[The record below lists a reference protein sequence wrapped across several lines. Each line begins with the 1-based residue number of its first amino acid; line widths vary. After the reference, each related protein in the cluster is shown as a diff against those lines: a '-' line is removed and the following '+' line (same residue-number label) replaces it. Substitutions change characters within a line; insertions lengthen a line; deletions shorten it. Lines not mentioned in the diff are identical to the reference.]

1 MIQPTPQLQAPKLPR
16 YKTCVAHTSPAH
28 HLAGNNSTH
37 GAREQSRAMEQSKP
51 SVFLGLLVLLACAGW
66 GHGMRLL
73 HDDSVGDEEYA
84 REFAFGSME
93 AAATETAPQDA
104 SLDDYED
111 EISRVEFEP
120 GRGASY
126 DATVAPGPAPGPAT
140 AGSDAAAARTGT
152 GSMKWWL
159 PPSTMPSFP
168 LFPNPGGMPGMPIP
182 AMPVPLP
189 ALPGMPAMPMP
200 GGMPMPMP
208 AGIPGGGMPMPMPG
222 GIPGGGMPFN
232 FKPEGWGAGAAPSPP
247 SRAQPT
253 PPAAGASDGA
263 ADSSSD
269 NPNPNE
275 AIH

>member
-1 MIQPTPQLQAPKLPR
+1 PPRRQEQPRSQRA
-16 YKTCVAHTSPAH
+16 
-28 HLAGNNSTH
+28 
-37 GAREQSRAMEQSKP
+37 ERAMEQSKP
-51 SVFLGLLVLLACAGW
+51 SVFLGLLVLLACAGS

-73 HDDSVGDEEYA
+73 HDIDDNVGDEEYA
-84 REFAFGSME
+84 REFAFGSM
-93 AAATETAPQDA
+93 AAAETETAPQGA

-126 DATVAPGPAPGPAT
+126 DATVAAAAPGPAPGPAT
-140 AGSDAAAARTGT
+140 AGSDAAAARTGAS
-152 GSMKWWL
+152 SMKWWL

-200 GGMPMPMP
+200 GGMPLPMP
-208 AGIPGGGMPMPMPG
+208 GGIPGGGMPMPMPG

-232 FKPEGWGAGAAPSPP
+232 FKPEGWGGGAGAVPSPP

-253 PPAAGASDGA
+253 PPAASASDGA
-263 ADSSSD
+263 TDSSGD
-269 NPNPNE
+269 NPNPNG

>member
-1 MIQPTPQLQAPKLPR
+1 
-16 YKTCVAHTSPAH
+16 
-28 HLAGNNSTH
+28 
-37 GAREQSRAMEQSKP
+37 MELSKP
-51 SVFLGLLVLLACAGW
+51 SVFLGLLLLLACAGS

-73 HDDSVGDEEYA
+73 HDIDDSLGDEEYA
-84 REFAFGSME
+84 REFAFGSM
-93 AAATETAPQDA
+93 AAAETALQDA

-126 DATVAPGPAPGPAT
+126 DATVAAAAPGPAPGPAT
-140 AGSDAAAARTGT
+140 AGSDAAGT

-168 LFPNPGGMPGMPIP
+168 MFPNPGGMPGMPLP

-200 GGMPMPMP
+200 GGMPGGGMPLPMP
-208 AGIPGGGMPMPMPG
+208 GGIPGGGMPMPMPG
-222 GIPGGGMPFN
+222 GMPFN
-232 FKPEGWGAGAAPSPP
+232 FKPEGWGGGAGAVPSPP
-247 SRAQPT
+247 SRAQLT

-263 ADSSSD
+263 NDSGSD
-269 NPNPNE
+269 NPNPNG

>member
-1 MIQPTPQLQAPKLPR
+1 
-16 YKTCVAHTSPAH
+16 
-28 HLAGNNSTH
+28 
-37 GAREQSRAMEQSKP
+37 MEQSMP
-51 SVFLGLLVLLACAGW
+51 SVFLGVLVLLACPGW
-66 GHGMRLL
+66 GHGVRVL
-73 HDDSVGDEEYA
+73 HDNDVDAEGYA
-84 REFAFGSME
+84 QEFAFGSM
-93 AAATETAPQDA
+93 AAAETAPQDA

-126 DATVAPGPAPGPAT
+126 DATVAAAAPGPAPGPAT
-140 AGSDAAAARTGT
+140 AGRDDVSSGT
-152 GSMKWWL
+152 SSMKWWL

-200 GGMPMPMP
+200 GGMPGGGMPMP
-208 AGIPGGGMPMPMPG
+208 MPGGIPGGGMPMPMPG
-222 GIPGGGMPFN
+222 GIPGGGMPFS
-232 FKPEGWGAGAAPSPP
+232 FKPEGWGGGAGAVPSPP

-253 PPAAGASDGA
+253 PPAASASDGA
-263 ADSSSD
+263 NDSGGD
-269 NPNPNE
+269 NPNPNG